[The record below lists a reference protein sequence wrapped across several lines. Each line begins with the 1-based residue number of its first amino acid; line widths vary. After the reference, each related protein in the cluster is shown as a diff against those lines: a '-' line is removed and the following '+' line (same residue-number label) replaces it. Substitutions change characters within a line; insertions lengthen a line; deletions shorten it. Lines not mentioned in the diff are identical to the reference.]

1 MIILHHKFL
10 RIKKNPNMPKFINQ
24 VKKAIFEK
32 NYSTKSY
39 CMKTK
44 ILIVLLFTF
53 FSLHISAQTSSRLV
67 AENPS
72 VTVIDIDDFLAV
84 PTGLQRTSNQ
94 SAVNTLNVQNVRNL
108 IFNTQPS
115 IYYYSGTEKVYGEKP
130 KNLFTDLTSVNNLDS
145 GISLKNNIEI
155 ITIKVDNSGQLN
167 TPINLDSFASFKNL
181 KYIYIVTSF
190 ETTSQ
195 AIANM
200 IVGSNDQYSVF
211 FNVEKGDTN

>member
-1 MIILHHKFL
+1 M
-10 RIKKNPNMPKFINQ
+10 N
-24 VKKAIFEK
+24 
-32 NYSTKSY
+32 
-39 CMKTK
+39 TK

-53 FSLHISAQTSSRLV
+53 FSLHISAQTSSRIA

-72 VTVIDIDDFLAV
+72 VTVIDIDDFLSTSDV
-84 PTGLQRTSNQ
+84 TLRTSSQ
-94 SAVNTLNVQNVRNL
+94 SAVYTLNVQNVRNL

-130 KNLFTDLTSVNNLDS
+130 KNLFTDLMSINNLDS

-167 TPINLDSFASFKNL
+167 TSVNLDSFASFKNL

-190 ETTSQ
+190 DTTSQ

-200 IVGSNDQYSVF
+200 IAGSNEQYSIF
-211 FNVEKGDTN
+211 YNVEKGDSN